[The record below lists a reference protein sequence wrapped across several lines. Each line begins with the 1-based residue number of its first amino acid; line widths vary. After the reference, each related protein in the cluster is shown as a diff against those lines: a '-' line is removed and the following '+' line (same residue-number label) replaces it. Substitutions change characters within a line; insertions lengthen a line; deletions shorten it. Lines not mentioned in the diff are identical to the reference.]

1 MNASSID
8 DPDLQVSGR
17 GQSPVK
23 CWWMLGGVVAYKLCD
38 RNYECE
44 GCSFDQA
51 IANRQSGFSGAATG
65 RRLIDQL
72 AAESLLFHDRHV
84 WARLEEG
91 GRVRTGLDDFGRR
104 LAGRIYCVELPHV
117 GTRIQAGGAAWKAV
131 HHEGEV
137 SLASPV
143 SGVVGEVNERL
154 LQNPTLVNRDPYG
167 AGWAFV
173 LTPLDLARDVRS
185 LRPGEEIAPW
195 IAAESEKLNRQ
206 LVCAGGRPTMA
217 DGGRLTEDLHEAIP
231 QELRARILDLF
242 LSASTNPVSGPSG
255 KSKAGQEGS

>member
-17 GQSPVK
+17 DQSPVK

-51 IANRQSGFSGAATG
+51 IANRQAGFSGGATG
-65 RRLIDQL
+65 HRLIDQL

-104 LAGRIYCVELPHV
+104 LAGRIYCVELPRV

-154 LQNPTLVNRDPYG
+154 LQNPALVNRDPYG

-173 LTPLDLARDVRS
+173 LTPLDLAHDVRS

>member
-1 MNASSID
+1 MKASSID
-8 DPDLQVSGR
+8 NPDLQVSG
-17 GQSPVK
+17 GSPTPVK

-44 GCSFDQA
+44 GCSFDKA
-51 IANRQSGFSGAATG
+51 IGNRQSGFSGAATG

-72 AAESLLFHDRHV
+72 AAESLLFHERHV

-104 LAGRIYCVELPHV
+104 LAGRIYCVELPRV
-117 GTRIQAGGAAWKAV
+117 GARIEAGGAAWKAV

-137 SLASPV
+137 ALASPV

-154 LQNPTLVNRDPYG
+154 LQNPALVNRDPYG
-167 AGWAFV
+167 AGWAIV
-173 LTPLDLARDVRS
+173 LTPLDLARDVRG

-195 IAAESEKLNRQ
+195 IAAESERLNRQ
-206 LVCAGGRPTMA
+206 LACAGSRRTMA
-217 DGGRLTEDLHEAIP
+217 DGGRLADDLHEAIP
-231 QELRARILDLF
+231 PEARARILDLF
-242 LSASTNPVSGPSG
+242 LSANTNPVSGPPG
-255 KSKAGQEGS
+255 NPKAGREGS

>member
-8 DPDLQVSGR
+8 GRDLQVSGP
-17 GQSPVK
+17 GAPPVK

-44 GCSFDQA
+44 GCGFDQA
-51 IANRQSGFSGAATG
+51 IRNRQSGFTGASG
-65 RRLIDQL
+65 RRLIDEL

-104 LAGRIYCVELPHV
+104 LAGRLYCVELPSV
-117 GTRIQAGGAAWKAV
+117 GARIPAGGAAWKAV

-137 SLASPV
+137 SFASPV
-143 SGVVGEVNERL
+143 SGVVGEVNDRL
-154 LQNPTLVNRDPYG
+154 LQNPALVNRDPYG
-167 AGWAFV
+167 EGWAMV

-195 IAAESEKLNRQ
+195 IAAEAERLNRQ
-206 LVCAGGRPTMA
+206 LVSAGGRPTMA
-217 DGGRLTEDLHEAIP
+217 DGGRLAEDLHEAIP
-231 QELRARILDLF
+231 QELRARIVDLF
-242 LSASTNPVSGPSG
+242 LSASMNPVSGPSG